1 MPPQVQRRGF
11 DLTLDKVVKAL
22 YNKIAISIINNEK
35 EEKEM
40 PVFPKAK
47 KAQPKRLTK
56 ATKKFLSVG
65 PVIPYLETWNTRYGT
80 SERIVYRQNG
90 KFIDSVSL
98 DALRK
103 GTRVD

>member
-1 MPPQVQRRGF
+1 M
-11 DLTLDKVVKAL
+11 LDKLRALL
-22 YNKIAISIINNEK
+22 YNGIETVITKQTTQNKK
-35 EEKEM
+35 EDNKM
-40 PVFPKAK
+40 AVFPKAK

-56 ATKKFLSVG
+56 ATKKFLAVG
-65 PVIPYLETWNTRYGT
+65 PVVPYLETWNTRYGT

-103 GTRVD
+103 GAKVA

>member
-1 MPPQVQRRGF
+1 MPAKIRRRGF
-11 DLTLDKVVKAL
+11 VLTLDKVVKAM
-22 YNKIAISIINNEK
+22 YNKIAITITNKQK

-56 ATKKFLSVG
+56 ATKKFMAQG
-65 PVIPYLETWNTRYGT
+65 PVVPYLETWNTRYGT

-103 GTRVD
+103 GTKVA

>member
-1 MPPQVQRRGF
+1 M
-11 DLTLDKVVKAL
+11 TLDKVIINL
-22 YNKIAISIINNEK
+22 YNRIATPKIKIKQK

-40 PVFPKAK
+40 AVFPKAK

-56 ATKKFLSVG
+56 ATKKFLAVG

-103 GTRVD
+103 GTKVA

>member
-1 MPPQVQRRGF
+1 M
-11 DLTLDKVVKAL
+11 TLDKVIRNL
-22 YNKIAISIINNEK
+22 YNRIATPKMKIKQK

-40 PVFPKAK
+40 AVFPKAK

-56 ATKKFLSVG
+56 ATKKFLAVG
-65 PVIPYLETWNTRYGT
+65 PVIPYLETWDTRYGA
-80 SERIVYRQNG
+80 SQRIVYRQNG

-103 GTRVD
+103 GTKVPK

>member
-1 MPPQVQRRGF
+1 M
-11 DLTLDKVVKAL
+11 TLDKVIRNL
-22 YNKIAISIINNEK
+22 YNRIATPTIKIKQK

-40 PVFPKAK
+40 AVFPKAK

-56 ATKKFLSVG
+56 ATKKFLAVG
-65 PVIPYLETWNTRYGT
+65 PVIPYLETWDTRYGA
-80 SERIVYRQNG
+80 SQRIVYRQNG

-103 GTRVD
+103 GTKVPK

>member
-1 MPPQVQRRGF
+1 M
-11 DLTLDKVVKAL
+11 TLDKVMRNL
-22 YNKIAISIINNEK
+22 YNRIATPIINNNKQK

-40 PVFPKAK
+40 AVFPKAK

-103 GTRVD
+103 GTKVA

>member
-1 MPPQVQRRGF
+1 M
-11 DLTLDKVVKAL
+11 TLDKVMRNL
-22 YNKIAISIINNEK
+22 YNGIATLITNNNKQK

-40 PVFPKAK
+40 AVFPKAK

-56 ATKKFLSVG
+56 ATKKFLAVG

-103 GTRVD
+103 GTKVA

>member
-1 MPPQVQRRGF
+1 
-11 DLTLDKVVKAL
+11 LTLDKVVKAL
-22 YNKIAISIINNEK
+22 YNKIAIFIINNEK

>member
-1 MPPQVQRRGF
+1 
-11 DLTLDKVVKAL
+11 LTLDKVIRNL
-22 YNKIAISIINNEK
+22 YNRIATPKIKIKQK

-40 PVFPKAK
+40 AVFPKAK

-56 ATKKFLSVG
+56 ATKKFLAMG

-103 GTRVD
+103 GTKVA

>member
-1 MPPQVQRRGF
+1 
-11 DLTLDKVVKAL
+11 LTLDKVIQNL
-22 YNKIAISIINNEK
+22 YNRIATSKMKIKQK

-40 PVFPKAK
+40 AVFPKAK

-56 ATKKFLSVG
+56 ATKKFLAVG
-65 PVIPYLETWNTRYGT
+65 PVIPYLETWDTRYGA

-103 GTRVD
+103 GTKVPK

>member
-1 MPPQVQRRGF
+1 M
-11 DLTLDKVVKAL
+11 TLDKVMRNL
-22 YNKIAISIINNEK
+22 YNRIATPKIKIKQK

-40 PVFPKAK
+40 AVFPKAK

-56 ATKKFLSVG
+56 ATKKFLAVG

-103 GTRVD
+103 GTKVA

>member
-1 MPPQVQRRGF
+1 M
-11 DLTLDKVVKAL
+11 TLDKVIRNL
-22 YNKIAISIINNEK
+22 YNRIAIPKIKIKQK

-40 PVFPKAK
+40 AVFPKAK

-56 ATKKFLSVG
+56 ATKKFLAVG

-103 GTRVD
+103 GTKVA

>member
-1 MPPQVQRRGF
+1 M
-11 DLTLDKVVKAL
+11 TLDKVIINL
-22 YNKIAISIINNEK
+22 YNRIATPKIKIKQK

-40 PVFPKAK
+40 AVFPKAK

-80 SERIVYRQNG
+80 SELIVYRQNG

-103 GTRVD
+103 GTKVA

>member
-1 MPPQVQRRGF
+1 M
-11 DLTLDKVVKAL
+11 TLDKLLNNL
-22 YNKIAISIINNEK
+22 YNKIATLVINNEK
-35 EEKEM
+35 EDKEM

-103 GTRVD
+103 GTKVD

>member
-1 MPPQVQRRGF
+1 
-11 DLTLDKVVKAL
+11 LTLDKVIRNL
-22 YNKIAISIINNEK
+22 YNRIATPKIKIKQK

-40 PVFPKAK
+40 AVFPKAK

-56 ATKKFLSVG
+56 ATKKFLAVG
-65 PVIPYLETWNTRYGT
+65 PVVPYLETWDTRYGA
-80 SERIVYRQNG
+80 SQRIVYRQNG

-103 GTRVD
+103 GTKVPK

>member
-1 MPPQVQRRGF
+1 M
-11 DLTLDKVVKAL
+11 TLDKVIQNL
-22 YNKIAISIINNEK
+22 YNRIATPKIKIKQK

-40 PVFPKAK
+40 AVFPKAK

-56 ATKKFLSVG
+56 ATKKFLAVG
-65 PVIPYLETWNTRYGT
+65 PVIPYLETWDTRYGA

-103 GTRVD
+103 GTKVPK

>member
-1 MPPQVQRRGF
+1 
-11 DLTLDKVVKAL
+11 LTLDKVMRNL
-22 YNKIAISIINNEK
+22 YNRIATPKIKIKQK

-40 PVFPKAK
+40 AVFPKAK

-56 ATKKFLSVG
+56 ATKKFLAVG

-103 GTRVD
+103 GTKVA

>member
-1 MPPQVQRRGF
+1 M
-11 DLTLDKVVKAL
+11 TLDKVMRNL
-22 YNKIAISIINNEK
+22 YNRIATPNIKTKQK

-40 PVFPKAK
+40 AVFPKAK

-56 ATKKFLSVG
+56 ATKKFLAVG

-103 GTRVD
+103 GTKVA

>member
-1 MPPQVQRRGF
+1 
-11 DLTLDKVVKAL
+11 LTLDKVIINL
-22 YNKIAISIINNEK
+22 YNRIATPKIKIKQK

-40 PVFPKAK
+40 AVFPKAK

-56 ATKKFLSVG
+56 ATKKFLAVG

-103 GTRVD
+103 GTKVA

>member
-1 MPPQVQRRGF
+1 M
-11 DLTLDKVVKAL
+11 TLDKIIRNL
-22 YNKIAISIINNEK
+22 YNRIATPKIKIKQK

-40 PVFPKAK
+40 AVFPKAK

-56 ATKKFLSVG
+56 ATKKFLAVG

-103 GTRVD
+103 GTKVA

>member
-1 MPPQVQRRGF
+1 
-11 DLTLDKVVKAL
+11 LTLDKVIKAL
-22 YNKIAISIINNEK
+22 YNKIATSITNNEK
-35 EEKEM
+35 EDKEM

-103 GTRVD
+103 GTKVD

>member
-1 MPPQVQRRGF
+1 M
-11 DLTLDKVVKAL
+11 TLDKVIKAL
-22 YNKIAISIINNEK
+22 YNKIATPITNNEK

-56 ATKKFLSVG
+56 ATKKFLSAG
-65 PVIPYLETWNTRYGT
+65 PVVPYLETWNTRYGT

-90 KFIDSVSL
+90 KFIDSVSP

-103 GTRVD
+103 GTKVA

>member
-1 MPPQVQRRGF
+1 M
-11 DLTLDKVVKAL
+11 TLDKLLNNL
-22 YNKIAISIINNEK
+22 YNKIATPVINNEK
-35 EEKEM
+35 EDKEM

-103 GTRVD
+103 GTKVD

>member
-1 MPPQVQRRGF
+1 M
-11 DLTLDKVVKAL
+11 TLDKVIRNL
-22 YNKIAISIINNEK
+22 YNRIATPKIKIKQK

-40 PVFPKAK
+40 AVFPKAK

-56 ATKKFLSVG
+56 ATKKFLAVG

-103 GTRVD
+103 GTKVA

>member
-1 MPPQVQRRGF
+1 
-11 DLTLDKVVKAL
+11 LTLDKVIRNL
-22 YNKIAISIINNEK
+22 YNRIAIPKIKIKQK

-40 PVFPKAK
+40 AVFPKAK

-56 ATKKFLSVG
+56 ATKKFLAVG

-103 GTRVD
+103 GTKVA

>member
-1 MPPQVQRRGF
+1 M
-11 DLTLDKVVKAL
+11 TLDKVMRNL
-22 YNKIAISIINNEK
+22 YNGIATPIINNNKQK

-40 PVFPKAK
+40 AVFPKAK

-56 ATKKFLSVG
+56 ATKKFMAMG

-103 GTRVD
+103 GTKVA